1 MSNSRKD
8 FIRISK
14 LFLAYKA
21 RMFIAI
27 FCMIVAALCTGF
39 HAWLVKPALDQV
51 LINAN
56 SFYLYFIPLAI
67 LLTGFIKGIASYTQ
81 IVSLQFMS
89 HRIIEKLRKDVFHN
103 VVNLH
108 YGFFVQNKT
117 GSLITRITTDTYYL
131 SGAMANTYTALIKDS
146 LTLLVLIGNM
156 FYQNWK
162 LACLSIIVF
171 PLAIIPVRVLGKK
184 IRNVTK
190 NLQHQVGNLAS
201 ILEEIFKGIK
211 NVKSFNAEN
220 FETKRINKE
229 IAFARELNFKQEKIT
244 ARSRPFTETLG
255 SMAAGLAIFGG
266 GVFVINDNMTA
277 GELMSFLVS
286 LMLAYA
292 PLKNLINVNVT
303 LQSGL
308 GAASRIFEFIDMKN
322 DISGGAKSLN
332 RFEKIEFEQV
342 KFQYPNSQ
350 KVILNDI
357 SFTIQRNKKIA
368 LVGPSGSGKSS
379 LMALMIRLFDN
390 QEGSILINNNN
401 IKNLKLTN
409 LRKLFSLVTQDT
421 VLFDGSIYENIKY
434 NSNSSKKII
443 ENSIKLSCVKD
454 FVSDLPEKLETN
466 IGENGV
472 KLSGGQRQRIAIA
485 RALAQ
490 QNQVILFDEP
500 TSNLDLKTEATLFQN
515 LSNLKNIT
523 LIVIA
528 HRLSTIK
535 DFDEIYFIEDGK
547 LIENGNHKSL
557 MSKRKKYYHLYQNQ
571 IKKNA

>member
-21 RMFIAI
+21 QMFIAI
-27 FCMIVAALCTGF
+27 LCMIIAALCTGF

-67 LLTGFIKGIASYTQ
+67 LLTGFVKGIASYTQ

-103 VVNLH
+103 VINLH
-108 YGFFVQNKT
+108 YGFFLQNKT
-117 GSLITRITTDTYYL
+117 GSLITRITTDTYFL

-146 LTLLVLIGNM
+146 LTLLVLVGNM

-171 PLAIIPVRVLGKK
+171 PIAIIPVRVLGKK
-184 IRNVTK
+184 IRNVTR

-201 ILEEIFKGIK
+201 ILEETFKGIK

-220 FETKRINKE
+220 FEIRKISKE
-229 IAFARELNFKQEKIT
+229 ISFARELNFKQEKIT

-322 DISGGAKSLN
+322 NIKGGSKNLN
-332 RFEKIEFEQV
+332 RFEKIEFEKV

-350 KVILNDI
+350 KIILNEM
-357 SFTIQRNKKIA
+357 SFVIQKNKKIA

-390 QEGSILINNNN
+390 QEGNILINNNN
-401 IKNLKLTN
+401 IKDLKLST

-434 NSNSSKKII
+434 NSSSSKKII
-443 ENSIKLSCVKD
+443 ENSIKLSCIEEFTD
-454 FVSDLPEKLETN
+454 ELPEKLNTN

-490 QNQVILFDEP
+490 QNQVILLDEP
-500 TSNLDLKTEATLFQN
+500 TSNLDLKTEAILFQN
-515 LSNLKNIT
+515 LSNIKNIT

-535 DFDEIYFIEDGK
+535 DFDEIYFIENGK
-547 LIENGNHKSL
+547 LIEKGSHKSL
-557 MSKRKKYYHLYQNQ
+557 MLKRKKYYHLYQNQ

>member
-117 GSLITRITTDTYYL
+117 GSLITRITTDTYFL

-146 LTLLVLIGNM
+146 LTLLVLVGNM

-171 PLAIIPVRVLGKK
+171 PIAIIPVRVLGKK
-184 IRNVTK
+184 IRNVTR

-201 ILEEIFKGIK
+201 ILEETFKGIK

-220 FETKRINKE
+220 FEIRKISKE
-229 IAFARELNFKQEKIT
+229 ISFARELNFKQEKIT

-322 DISGGAKSLN
+322 NIKGGSKNLN
-332 RFEKIEFEQV
+332 RFEKIEFEKV

-350 KVILNDI
+350 KIILNEM
-357 SFTIQRNKKIA
+357 SFVIQKNKKIA

-390 QEGSILINNNN
+390 QEGNILINNNN
-401 IKNLKLTN
+401 IKDLKLST

-434 NSNSSKKII
+434 NSSSSKKII
-443 ENSIKLSCVKD
+443 ENSIKLSCIEEFTD
-454 FVSDLPEKLETN
+454 ELPEKLNTN

-490 QNQVILFDEP
+490 QNQVILLDEP
-500 TSNLDLKTEATLFQN
+500 TSNLDLKTEAILFQN
-515 LSNLKNIT
+515 LSNIKNIT

-535 DFDEIYFIEDGK
+535 DFDEIYFVENGK
-547 LIENGNHKSL
+547 LIEKGNHQSL
-557 MSKRKKYYHLYQNQ
+557 MLKRKKYYHLYQNQ

>member
-1 MSNSRKD
+1 MSSSRKD

-14 LFLAYKA
+14 LFLAYKS

-27 FCMIVAALCTGF
+27 TCMIIAALCTGF

-51 LINAN
+51 LIEAN
-56 SFYLYFIPLAI
+56 IFYLYFIPLAI

-103 VVNLH
+103 VINLH
-108 YGFFVQNKT
+108 YGFFVKNKT

-146 LTLLVLIGNM
+146 LTLIVLVGNM

-162 LACLSIIVF
+162 LAFLSIIVF
-171 PLAIIPVRVLGKK
+171 PIAIIPIRVLGKK
-184 IRNVTK
+184 IRKVTK

-201 ILEEIFKGIK
+201 ILEETFKGIK

-220 FETKRINKE
+220 FEIKRINKE
-229 IAFARELNFKQEKIT
+229 ISFARELNFKQEKIT

-303 LQSGL
+303 LQGGL

-322 DISGGAKSLN
+322 DVRGG
-332 RFEKIEFEQV
+332 I
-342 KFQYPNSQ
+342 
-350 KVILNDI
+350 
-357 SFTIQRNKKIA
+357 
-368 LVGPSGSGKSS
+368 KSS
-379 LMALMIRLFDN
+379 IDLKKL
-390 QEGSILINNNN
+390 
-401 IKNLKLTN
+401 NLK
-409 LRKLFSLVTQDT
+409 KLNFNIPT
-421 VLFDGSIYENIKY
+421 VIK
-434 NSNSSKKII
+434 I
-443 ENSIKLSCVKD
+443 
-454 FVSDLPEKLETN
+454 F
-466 IGENGV
+466 
-472 KLSGGQRQRIAIA
+472 
-485 RALAQ
+485 
-490 QNQVILFDEP
+490 
-500 TSNLDLKTEATLFQN
+500 
-515 LSNLKNIT
+515 
-523 LIVIA
+523 
-528 HRLSTIK
+528 
-535 DFDEIYFIEDGK
+535 
-547 LIENGNHKSL
+547 
-557 MSKRKKYYHLYQNQ
+557 
-571 IKKNA
+571 

>member
-14 LFLAYKA
+14 LFLAYKS

-27 FCMIVAALCTGF
+27 TCMIIAALCTGF

-51 LINAN
+51 LIEAN

-103 VVNLH
+103 VINLH
-108 YGFFVQNKT
+108 YGFFVKNKT

-146 LTLLVLIGNM
+146 LTLIVLVGNM

-162 LACLSIIVF
+162 LAFLSIIVF
-171 PLAIIPVRVLGKK
+171 PIAIIPIRVLGKK
-184 IRNVTK
+184 IRKVTK

-201 ILEEIFKGIK
+201 ILEETFKGIK

-220 FETKRINKE
+220 FEIKRINKE
-229 IAFARELNFKQEKIT
+229 ISFARELNFKQEKIT

-303 LQSGL
+303 LQGGL

-322 DISGGAKSLN
+322 DVRGGNKILN
-332 RFEKIEFEQV
+332 RFEKIEFEKV
-342 KFQYPNSQ
+342 KFQYPNSH
-350 KVILNDI
+350 KDILNEI
-357 SFTIQRNKKIA
+357 SFVIQKNKKIA

-390 QEGSILINNNN
+390 QEGNISINNNN
-401 IKNLKLTN
+401 IQKLKLAN
-409 LRKLFSLVTQDT
+409 LRKIFSLVTQDT

-434 NSNSSKKII
+434 NSSSSKKNI
-443 ENSIKLSCVKD
+443 EDAIKFSCVND
-454 FVSDLPEKLETN
+454 FVDDLPEKLETN

-490 QNQVILFDEP
+490 QNQVILLDEP
-500 TSNLDLKTEATLFQN
+500 TSNLDLKTEATLFKN
-515 LSNLKNIT
+515 LSNLKNKT

-535 DFDEIYFIEDGK
+535 DFDEIYFIESGK
-547 LIENGNHKSL
+547 LIEKGNHKSL
-557 MSKRKKYYHLYQNQ
+557 MAKRKKYYHLYQKQ
-571 IKKNA
+571 IQKNA

>member
-1 MSNSRKD
+1 MSSSRKD
-8 FIRISK
+8 FIRISR
-14 LFLAYKA
+14 LFLEYKS

-27 FCMIVAALCTGF
+27 TCMIVAALCTGF

-51 LINAN
+51 LIEAN

-89 HRIIEKLRKDVFHN
+89 HRIIEKLRKEVFHN
-103 VVNLH
+103 VINLH
-108 YGFFVQNKT
+108 YGFFVKNKT

-146 LTLLVLIGNM
+146 LTLLVLVGNM

-162 LACLSIIVF
+162 LAFLSIIVF
-171 PLAIIPVRVLGKK
+171 PIAIIPIRVLGKK
-184 IRNVTK
+184 IRKVTK

-201 ILEEIFKGIK
+201 ILDETFKGIK

-220 FETKRINKE
+220 FEIKRINKE
-229 IAFARELNFKQEKIT
+229 ISFARELNFKQEKIT

-303 LQSGL
+303 LQGGL

-322 DISGGAKSLN
+322 DVRGGNKILN
-332 RFEKIEFEQV
+332 RFEKIKFDKV
-342 KFQYPNSQ
+342 KFQYPNSH
-350 KVILNDI
+350 KDILNEI
-357 SFTIQRNKKIA
+357 SFVIQKNKKIA

-379 LMALMIRLFDN
+379 MMALMIRLFDN
-390 QEGSILINNNN
+390 QEGNISINNNN
-401 IKNLKLTN
+401 IQNLKLAN
-409 LRKLFSLVTQDT
+409 LRKIFSLVTQDT

-434 NSNSSKKII
+434 NSSSSKNNI
-443 ENSIKLSCVKD
+443 ENAIKLSCVND
-454 FVSDLPEKLETN
+454 FVDDLPDKLETN

-490 QNQVILFDEP
+490 QNQVILLDEP
-500 TSNLDLKTEATLFQN
+500 TSNLDLKTEATLFKN
-515 LSNLKNIT
+515 LSNLKNKT

-535 DFDEIYFIEDGK
+535 DFDEIYFIESGK
-547 LIENGNHKSL
+547 LIEKGNHKSL
-557 MSKRKKYYHLYQNQ
+557 MAKRKKYYHLYQKQ
-571 IKKNA
+571 IQKNA

>member
-14 LFLAYKA
+14 LFLAYKT
-21 RMFIAI
+21 RMVIAI
-27 FCMIVAALCTGF
+27 ICMIIAALCTGF

-51 LINAN
+51 LIDAN

-67 LLTGFIKGIASYTQ
+67 LLTGFVKGIASYTQ

-103 VVNLH
+103 VINLH

-131 SGAMANTYTALIKDS
+131 SGAMANTCTALIKDS
-146 LTLLVLIGNM
+146 LTLMVLVGNM

-171 PLAIIPVRVLGKK
+171 PIAIIPVRVLGKK
-184 IRNVTK
+184 IRKVTK

-201 ILEEIFKGIK
+201 ILDEIFKGIK

-220 FETKRINKE
+220 FEIKRINRE
-229 IAFARELNFKQEKIT
+229 ISFARELNFKQEKIT

-303 LQSGL
+303 LQGGL

-322 DISGGAKSLN
+322 DVKGGNKSLN
-332 RFEKIEFEQV
+332 RFEKIEFEKV
-342 KFQYPNSQ
+342 KFKYPNSH
-350 KVILNDI
+350 KAIIDGM
-357 SFTIQRNKKIA
+357 SFAIQRNKKIA

-390 QEGSILINNNN
+390 QEGNILINNNN
-401 IKNLKLTN
+401 IKNLKLAN
-409 LRKLFSLVTQDT
+409 LRKMFSLVTQDT

-434 NSNSSKKII
+434 NSSSSKSII
-443 ENSIKLSCVKD
+443 DNSIKLSCIND
-454 FVSDLPEKLETN
+454 FTDELPEKLQTN

-490 QNQVILFDEP
+490 QNQVILLDEP
-500 TSNLDLKTEATLFQN
+500 TSNLDLKTEASLFRN
-515 LSNLKNIT
+515 ISDLKDIT

-535 DFDEIYFIEDGK
+535 NFDEIYFIENGK
-547 LIENGNHKSL
+547 LIEKGNHKSL
-557 MSKRKKYYHLYQNQ
+557 MSKRKKYYHLYQKQ
-571 IKKNA
+571 IQKNA

>member
-1 MSNSRKD
+1 MSSSRKD

-14 LFLAYKA
+14 LFLAYKS

-27 FCMIVAALCTGF
+27 TCMIIAALCTGF

-51 LINAN
+51 LIEAN

-103 VVNLH
+103 VINLH
-108 YGFFVQNKT
+108 YGFFVKNKT

-146 LTLLVLIGNM
+146 LTLIVLVGNM

-162 LACLSIIVF
+162 LAFLSIIVF
-171 PLAIIPVRVLGKK
+171 PIAIIPIRVLGKK
-184 IRNVTK
+184 IRKVTK

-201 ILEEIFKGIK
+201 ILEETFKGIK

-220 FETKRINKE
+220 FEIKRINKE
-229 IAFARELNFKQEKIT
+229 ISFARELNFKQEKIT

-303 LQSGL
+303 LQGGL

-322 DISGGAKSLN
+322 DVRGGNKIVN
-332 RFEKIEFEQV
+332 RFEKIEFEKV
-342 KFQYPNSQ
+342 KFQYPNSH
-350 KVILNDI
+350 KDILNEI
-357 SFTIQRNKKIA
+357 SFVIQKNKKIA

-390 QEGSILINNNN
+390 QEGNISINNNN
-401 IKNLKLTN
+401 IQKLKLAN
-409 LRKLFSLVTQDT
+409 LRKIFSLVTQDT

-434 NSNSSKKII
+434 NSSSSKKNI
-443 ENSIKLSCVKD
+443 EDAIKFSCVND
-454 FVSDLPEKLETN
+454 FVDDLPEKLETN

-490 QNQVILFDEP
+490 QNQVILLDEP
-500 TSNLDLKTEATLFQN
+500 TSNLDLKTEATLFKN
-515 LSNLKNIT
+515 LSNLKNKT

-535 DFDEIYFIEDGK
+535 DFDEIYFIESGK
-547 LIENGNHKSL
+547 LIEKGNHKSL
-557 MSKRKKYYHLYQNQ
+557 MAKRKKYYHLYQKQ
-571 IKKNA
+571 IQKNA